1 MDKFINDYFSSYR
14 EFLKI
19 TPEISN
25 QLIALKDKITKCSN
39 KGGTCYYLGNGGSA
53 AMASH
58 VAVDFTKNAKIRSVN
73 FNEADLITCFAN
85 DFGYEN
91 WMKEAL
97 KMYSNKDDLVVL
109 ISSSGRS
116 ANVVKA
122 AEWCINKNIELVTFT
137 GMDSKNPLRS
147 TNDNGLNFWLDSRAY
162 NHIEMVHHI
171 WLLAVVDMIIG
182 KAEYPA

>member
-19 TPEISN
+19 TSEMSN
-25 QLIALKDKITKCSN
+25 QLIALKEKIIKCSN
-39 KGGTCYYLGNGGSA
+39 LDGTCYYLGNGGSA

-58 VAVDFTKNAKIRSVN
+58 VAVDFTKNAKIRSAN

-97 KMYSNKDDLVVL
+97 RMYSKKDDLVVL

-116 ANVVKA
+116 PNVVKA
-122 AEWCINKNIELVTFT
+122 AKWCIKKKIELVTFT
-137 GMDSKNPLRS
+137 GMEFNNPLRS
-147 TNDNGLNFWLDSRAY
+147 VNNLGLNFWLDSRAY
-162 NHIEMVHHI
+162 NHIEMIHHI